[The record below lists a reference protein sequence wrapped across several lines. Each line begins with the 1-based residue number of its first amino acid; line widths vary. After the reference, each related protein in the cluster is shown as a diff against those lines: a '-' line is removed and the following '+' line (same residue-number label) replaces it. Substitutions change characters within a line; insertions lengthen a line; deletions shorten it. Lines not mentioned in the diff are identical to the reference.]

1 MAMPPGAS
9 EEQGVGQQVAP
20 ARRRVAVVPI
30 LILLALLAGLAYLLL
45 LRTRPEE
52 QVRRLIDTQ
61 LKLARAGRF
70 GELHGTLSAGA
81 RKACPAVQFKGALAA
96 LPPDFWDLVEYR
108 DIHIE
113 VDGDRAV
120 VTYVITYNGRPIER
134 ATPGNP
140 DLYVRATET
149 VLGQR
154 PNVEAA
160 LANLDRSQQPG
171 LSANPLPRDE
181 YLRRRADIIR
191 RGQTRPVLYQEGDW
205 YDDLDQHVRCP

>member
-1 MAMPPGAS
+1 MADSVVETEEEGA
-9 EEQGVGQQVAP
+9 GQLVTP
-20 ARRRVAVVPI
+20 ARRRLPVLPI
-30 LILLALLAGLAYLLL
+30 LILLVLIGGLAYLLL

-70 GELHGTLSAGA
+70 GELHGTLAPEA
-81 RKACPAVQFKGALAA
+81 KKACPAVQFKGALAA
-96 LPPDFWDLVEYR
+96 LPADFWDLIEYR
-108 DIHIE
+108 DIDIA
-113 VDGDRAV
+113 VDGDRAA

-134 ATPGNP
+134 ATSVNP

-149 VLGQR
+149 VLGPR
-154 PNVEAA
+154 PNVDAA

-171 LSANPLPRDE
+171 LSANPLPREE

-191 RGQTRPVLYQEGDW
+191 RGQTQPVLYQEGEW
-205 YDDLDQHVRCP
+205 YDDLDGHVRCP

>member
-1 MAMPPGAS
+1 MADTEVAAGEKGA
-9 EEQGVGQQVAP
+9 GQLVAP
-20 ARRRVAVVPI
+20 ARRRLPVVPI
-30 LILLALLAGLAYLLL
+30 LILVALLGGMVYLLL

-70 GELHGTLSAGA
+70 GELHGTLSPGA
-81 RKACPAVQFKGALAA
+81 KKACPAVRFKGALAA
-96 LPPDFWDLVEYR
+96 LPADFWDLIEYQ
-108 DIHIE
+108 DIHIA

-120 VTYVITYNGRPIER
+120 VSYVITYNGRPIER
-134 ATPGNP
+134 ATSENP
-140 DLYVRATET
+140 DLYIRATET
-149 VLGQR
+149 VLGPR
-154 PNVEAA
+154 PNVSAA

-181 YLRRRADIIR
+181 YLKRRADIIK
-191 RGQTRPVLYQEGDW
+191 RGQTQPIVYQEGEW

>member
-1 MAMPPGAS
+1 MADSAVATEQEGA
-9 EEQGVGQQVAP
+9 GQKAAP
-20 ARRRVAVVPI
+20 ARRRLPVVPI
-30 LILLALLAGLAYLLL
+30 LILLAIIGGLAYLLL

-70 GELHGTLSAGA
+70 GELHGTLSPEAK
-81 RKACPAVQFKGALAA
+81 KACPAVRFKGALAA
-96 LPPDFWDLVEYR
+96 LPADFWDLIEYR
-108 DIHIE
+108 DIDIA

-134 ATPGNP
+134 ATSANP

-149 VLGQR
+149 VLGPR

-171 LSANPLPRDE
+171 LSANPLPREE
-181 YLRRRADIIR
+181 YLRRRADIIK
-191 RGQTRPVLYQEGDW
+191 RGQTQPVLYQEGEW
-205 YDDLDQHVRCP
+205 YDDLDRHVRCP